1 MKSEPA
7 LLEMDFQLE
16 RVPPVTVTSASSK
29 SETTSEREKVREAVS
44 PAFREARSDE
54 MAMDGRRVSTLM
66 VTELLASEPSRLRLP
81 NEFEN
86 VPDLTEMT
94 ASVVLFGVGVNVV
107 V

>member
-1 MKSEPA
+1 MPEPEKSES
-7 LLEMDFQLE
+7 E
-16 RVPPVTVTSASSK
+16 PPEKVRSDSEK
-29 SETTSEREKVREAVS
+29 SEDDSEREKVREAVS

-54 MAMDGRRVSTLM
+54 MAMDGRRVSTER